1 MFYNY
6 QLHLIVPNLFEFV
19 PYDYYQII
27 SSDKKKEKK
36 IHRPTRYV
44 TLL

>member
-6 QLHLIVPNLFEFV
+6 QLHLRVPDLSEFV

-27 SSDKKKEKK
+27 NSDKERERERGKKKV
-36 IHRPTRYV
+36 H
-44 TLL
+44 

>member
-27 SSDKKKEKK
+27 NSDKKKKQGL
-36 IHRPTRYV
+36 IRPTQYV
-44 TLL
+44 NLL